1 MRKTFGAI
9 LALSLTVTA
18 CDNSSNMDGV
28 KSDADLMT
36 ADSLMSHI
44 KVLASDEFG
53 GRAPSSEGEKLT
65 VDYLV
70 NAFTE
75 LGLEPANGD
84 KYTQDVPLISME
96 AAPTASLK
104 ITDASGT
111 VSDLTY
117 LKDMVVLTR
126 RMQENITY
134 QDSELVF
141 VGYGINAPERG
152 WNDYEGIDVKGKTVV
167 IMVNDPGFATQDP
180 ALFNGNAMTYYGRWT
195 YKYDEAAAQGA
206 AGAII
211 IHDTAPAAYP
221 WGVVENGWSGPQF
234 RTVRA
239 DGGAALTAM
248 EGWVTNDVAAK
259 MFADSGLDYTAL
271 KKAAET
277 PGFKAVPMSLTA
289 AVNIDTAITSSS
301 SQNVAGILRGS
312 ESPDEMFVY
321 MAHWDHLGTDPN
333 IEGDG
338 IYNGAMDNA
347 TGTAALL
354 ELAKAFTQG
363 SDKPKRSIMFLAVAA
378 EEQGLLGSGHY
389 GANPLHP
396 LSKTVAGL
404 NMDGLNTYGPTK
416 DLMII
421 GHGNSE
427 LDDYMETIATS
438 YDRVLVPDQSPEKG
452 YFYRSDH
459 FQLAK
464 YGVPMLYAEA
474 GIHHLE
480 KGEAYGRE
488 VAEYYTAN
496 DYHQPSDEV
505 KDDWVLEG
513 AIADIRMYY
522 DLGNTLSNN
531 GAWPAWRDG
540 TEFKAIREAQ
550 LAK

>member
-1 MRKTFGAI
+1 MRKTFGAV
-9 LALSLTVTA
+9 LALSLTVAA
-18 CDNSSNMDGV
+18 CDSSPTMERA

-36 ADSLMSHI
+36 AESLMSHI

-65 VDYLV
+65 VDYLI

-84 KYTQDVPLISME
+84 KYTQDVPLISMT
-96 AAPTASLK
+96 AAPTASFK
-104 ITDASGT
+104 ITDAAGKVT
-111 VSDLTY
+111 DLTY

-126 RMQENITY
+126 RMQENIQY
-134 QDSELVF
+134 KDSEMVF

-234 RTVRA
+234 YTVRA
-239 DGGAALTAM
+239 DRGAGLTAM

-259 MFADSGLDYTAL
+259 MFADSGLDYEAL

-277 PGFKAVPMSLTA
+277 PGFKAVPMPLTA
-289 AVNIDTAITSSS
+289 AVNIDTAISESS

-312 ESPDEMFVY
+312 ENPDEMFVY

-396 LSKTVAGL
+396 LNKTVAGL

-427 LDDYMETIATS
+427 LDDYMETIAKS
-438 YDRVLVPDQSPEKG
+438 YNRILVPDQSPEKG

-474 GIHHLE
+474 GINHLE

-488 VAEYYTAN
+488 IAEYYTTH
-496 DYHQPSDEV
+496 DYHQPSEEV
-505 KDDWVLEG
+505 KDDWVIEG
-513 AIADIRMYY
+513 AIADNRMYY

-531 GAWPAWRDG
+531 GAWPAWREG

-550 LAK
+550 LKE